1 MAERK
6 RSPGKTSKEK
16 AASSEEQSSQ
26 RSSGSVRW
34 LLYSTLVIL
43 TALLIYVYT
52 RPKGPQSVVS
62 EAASSATPEVAER
75 LIELDGVVTRLIET
89 FPEDPAAFDVMG
101 WLHYKIGK
109 VEHAGIFWKHCLELD
124 KNFAPAH
131 HALGLMALELGEYET
146 AETHFRR
153 NVELDPSNSAFKVEL
168 AQALVESGKSDEAIE
183 VLLDD
188 LRANPKAIAT
198 AAMLG
203 HAYLQVR
210 DFARA
215 KHHFETVIELGPD
228 YTNAYKGMVDA
239 CRGLGEREL
248 AIEYAKKLQEKK
260 ALDTA
265 DHRQMLQEY
274 DDTANISATVA
285 EIYTAAA
292 NVYLAA
298 GDPQTAEE
306 HFLKALDNMDT
317 FIPACEILAWLYKTQ
332 GRTKR
337 SADMLR
343 QLLANRPK
351 SLSAHLTAGSM
362 FTEMEYLD
370 EAEEAY
376 RRAIT
381 LTPKMAGGYAALANF
396 LLQAR
401 RKLPEAKELAEKA
414 ARIEP
419 VAPNFF
425 LLAVACQATNDL
437 DGARDAIGRAAELEP
452 LNQEYLRLRQFLSR
466 QQ

>member
-1 MAERK
+1 MAKRK
-6 RSPGKTSKEK
+6 RNPGVTSKEK
-16 AASSEEQSSQ
+16 TPSSEDRSSR
-26 RSSGSVRW
+26 RSSGSMRW

-43 TALLIYVYT
+43 TALLVYVYS
-52 RPKGPQSVVS
+52 RPKGPQSIVS
-62 EAASSATPEVAER
+62 EAAASATPEVAER
-75 LIELDGVVTRLIET
+75 LMELDDVVTRLIET
-89 FPEDPAAFDVMG
+89 FPDEPAALDVMG

-109 VEHAGIFWKHCLELD
+109 VEHAGLFWNHCLEID
-124 KNFAPAH
+124 DDFAPAH

-146 AETHFRR
+146 AATHFRR
-153 NVELDPSNSAFKVEL
+153 NVELDPINSAFKVEL
-168 AQALVESGKSDEAIE
+168 AQALVECGKGNEAIE
-183 VLLDD
+183 VLLED
-188 LRANPKAIAT
+188 LRANPKAVAT

-203 HAYLQVR
+203 HAYLQQR

-215 KHHFETVIELGPD
+215 KQHFETVIELGPD

-248 AIEYAKKLQEKK
+248 AKEYAKKLQEKK
-260 ALDTA
+260 AIDTA
-265 DHRQMLQEY
+265 DHRQMLREY
-274 DDTANISATVA
+274 DDAANISATMA
-285 EIYTAAA
+285 EIYTATA

-317 FIPACEILAWLYKTQ
+317 FVPACELLAWIYKTQ

-343 QLLANRPK
+343 QLLEIAPE

-376 RRAIT
+376 RGAVR
-381 LTPKMAGGYAALANF
+381 LTPKMAGGYVALARF
-396 LLQAR
+396 LLQAQ
-401 RKLPEAKELAEKA
+401 RKLPEAKTLAEKA
-414 ARIEP
+414 ATIEP

-425 LLAVACQATNDL
+425 LLALACQATNDL
-437 DGARDAIGRAAELEP
+437 DGARAAVHRAAELEP
-452 LNQEYLRLRQFLSR
+452 LNQEYQRLQQFLAR
-466 QQ
+466 Q